1 MEGRSASGFHP
12 RWARRLA
19 QLAASI
25 GLWLGAL
32 FGGAGR
38 FDWPRG
44 WIYAAAYLTMLVVSA
59 AVIWLTNPGLFEAR
73 ARLRHRD
80 TKGFDKVFLAVFL
93 PLNYILPAAAGL
105 DNARFG
111 WWPISFVAVY
121 PGLLLFAVAMVLLA
135 WAMAVNPFAETTVR
149 IQTERGHT
157 VVSSGPYRLVRH
169 PMYAGAI
176 LMFLGTPLILGSML
190 ALLLAIGVA
199 LLFVGRTA
207 LEDRT
212 LRRELL
218 GYEAYATCTRYRL
231 LPGVW

>member
-1 MEGRSASGFHP
+1 
-12 RWARRLA
+12 
-19 QLAASI
+19 
-25 GLWLGAL
+25 
-32 FGGAGR
+32 
-38 FDWPRG
+38 
-44 WIYAAAYLTMLVVSA
+44 
-59 AVIWLTNPGLFEAR
+59 
-73 ARLRHRD
+73 
-80 TKGFDKVFLAVFL
+80 
-93 PLNYILPAAAGL
+93 
-105 DNARFG
+105 
-111 WWPISFVAVY
+111 
-121 PGLLLFAVAMVLLA
+121 MVLLA

-157 VVSSGPYRLVRH
+157 VVRSGPYRLVRH

-190 ALLLAIGVA
+190 ALLLAIGVV

-212 LRRELL
+212 LRRELQ

>member
-1 MEGRSASGFHP
+1 
-12 RWARRLA
+12 
-19 QLAASI
+19 
-25 GLWLGAL
+25 
-32 FGGAGR
+32 
-38 FDWPRG
+38 
-44 WIYAAAYLTMLVVSA
+44 
-59 AVIWLTNPGLFEAR
+59 
-73 ARLRHRD
+73 
-80 TKGFDKVFLAVFL
+80 
-93 PLNYILPAAAGL
+93 
-105 DNARFG
+105 
-111 WWPISFVAVY
+111 
-121 PGLLLFAVAMVLLA
+121 MVLLA

-190 ALLLAIGVA
+190 ALLLAIEVV

-218 GYEAYATCTRYRL
+218 GYEAHAAWTRYRL